1 MDLEVFILDV
11 DGVLTDGKFYY
22 SQEGKVFKKFGPHD
36 SDGLKIISKYL
47 KIQFI
52 SADKR
57 GFDIS
62 NKRIKDMGYSL
73 SFVTEDERADW
84 LNKNCDLSKSAYMGD
99 GLFDIYGIKNSL
111 IGISP
116 ANALQEVK
124 DSSNYVTHNIGGEGA
139 VFEACMY
146 ILKFVNETT
155 KN

>member
-1 MDLEVFILDV
+1 MFILDV

-22 SQEGKVFKKFGPHD
+22 SQEGKLLKKFGPHD

-47 KIQFI
+47 KIKFI

-62 NKRIKDMGYSL
+62 NKRIQDMGYSL
-73 SFVTEDERADW
+73 SLVSEDERANW
-84 LNKNCDLSKSAYMGD
+84 LNENCDLSKSAYMGD
-99 GLFDIYGIKNSL
+99 GIFDIYGVKNSL
-111 IGISP
+111 VGISP

-146 ILKFVNETT
+146 ILKLIDETS

>member
-1 MDLEVFILDV
+1 MFILDV

-22 SQEGKVFKKFGPHD
+22 SQEGKLLKKFGPHD

-47 KIQFI
+47 KIKFI
-52 SADKR
+52 SADRR

-73 SFVTEDERADW
+73 SLVSEDERANW
-84 LNKNCDLSKSAYMGD
+84 LNENCDLSKSAYMGD
-99 GLFDIYGIKNSL
+99 GIFDIYGVKNSL
-111 IGISP
+111 VGISP

-146 ILKFVNETT
+146 ILKLIDETS